1 MWPLPHWRNLSGNL
15 FIHIKTYTKMDGA
28 DRMNLL
34 QCFLIC
40 IWHSL
45 QVMLCLA
52 ESMLIT
58 SHDFSVKT
66 EYVPCVCSIDVL
78 PPTFEG
84 QTSMNRQGVVYKAI
98 RRELQSTSR
107 SMLVFT
113 CYQTFIDE
121 RNSKKA
127 KHDFLKILSSWF

>member
-1 MWPLPHWRNLSGNL
+1 VTIASLKKLERQFVHPHKNIYQN
-15 FIHIKTYTKMDGA
+15 GA

-78 PPTFEG
+78 SPTFEG
-84 QTSMNRQGVVYKAI
+84 QTSMNRQGEVYKAI

-107 SMLVFT
+107 SMLVF
-113 CYQTFIDE
+113 
-121 RNSKKA
+121 
-127 KHDFLKILSSWF
+127 SSRKPG